1 MNKEENKRIKGEIRI
16 MNNEEKITISVNEED
31 VQNIINAY
39 EKDIND
45 KKKIMKSYGINQ
57 ETKLPSTD
65 KLPATG
71 KLKDCEDG
79 VLIEFFVSYKDD
91 FSVGDKLIFL
101 GAQKGVAKEVVP
113 AGQEPTSSYRPEE
126 PIDAIASMVSF
137 DKRMCCAPL
146 QYTLAGK
153 GLVELD
159 RQIKDI
165 MGIKQEYTV
174 RHKF

>member
-1 MNKEENKRIKGEIRI
+1 
-16 MNNEEKITISVNEED
+16 
-31 VQNIINAY
+31 
-39 EKDIND
+39 
-45 KKKIMKSYGINQ
+45 
-57 ETKLPSTD
+57 
-65 KLPATG
+65 
-71 KLKDCEDG
+71 
-79 VLIEFFVSYKDD
+79 
-91 FSVGDKLIFL
+91 
-101 GAQKGVAKEVVP
+101 
-113 AGQEPTSSYRPEE
+113 
-126 PIDAIASMVSF
+126 MVSF

>member
-1 MNKEENKRIKGEIRI
+1 M
-16 MNNEEKITISVNEED
+16 
-31 VQNIINAY
+31 
-39 EKDIND
+39 
-45 KKKIMKSYGINQ
+45 KKIKNI
-57 ETKLPSTD
+57 
-65 KLPATG
+65 
-71 KLKDCEDG
+71 EDG
-79 VLIEFFVSYKDD
+79 VLIEIYVSYKDD

-101 GAQKGVAKEVVP
+101 GAQKGVAKEVVQE
-113 AGQEPTSSYRPEE
+113 GYEPTSSYRPNE

-159 RQIKDI
+159 RQVKDI
-165 MGIKQEYTV
+165 MGIKQDYTI